1 MNKLIFLALI
11 STTFIYISGC
21 GSKEIHKESKITSLK
36 HSNNPDSVPTNVAE
50 QSPREFMLDSDS
62 EDVISLEIIPFI
74 PESYKVFNFVKGDLN
89 GDALEDY
96 IISLVN
102 PKYLDEELE
111 EYSENTKLPT
121 LFLLRQRNGH
131 LQLKHKTNEF
141 FGLENV
147 DNSITSSA
155 EILIDGNGLGF
166 TVTYHSQGY
175 SASGVWSEDKLHFTF
190 SKKIGDWVLDT
201 VTVGSGANSP
211 SYQWERSYIDKAE
224 EIGDTV
230 FLKYVEENGFPYD
243 EEVLERFIVK
253 DSVYKGEP
261 SSDGDGSYDVYT
273 KRHFGFITL
282 SKFKGTG
289 ELKGIDW

>member
-1 MNKLIFLALI
+1 MNKLIFLVLI
-11 STTFIYISGC
+11 NASSIYISGC
-21 GSKEIHKESKITSLK
+21 GSKEIHEESKITSLE

-50 QSPREFMLDSDS
+50 QSPREFMLDSNS
-62 EDVISLEIIPFI
+62 EDVIPLEIIPFI
-74 PESYKVFNFVKGDLN
+74 TDSYKVFNFVKGDFN
-89 GDALEDY
+89 GDELEDY

-102 PKYLDEELE
+102 PKYLDEE
-111 EYSENTKLPT
+111 YSENTKLPT
-121 LFLLRQRNGH
+121 LFLLRQSNGH

-155 EILIDGNGLGF
+155 GILIDENGSGF
-166 TVTYHSQGY
+166 TVSYHSQGY
-175 SASGVWSEDKLHFTF
+175 SSSGVWSEENLHFTY

-201 VTVGSGANSP
+201 VSVGSGANSP

-243 EEVLERFIVK
+243 EEVLERFIVN
-253 DSVYKGEP
+253 DSVYEREP

-273 KRHFGFITL
+273 KKHFGFITL

-289 ELKGIDW
+289 KLKGIDW